1 MYLEHDG
8 DALGVDGAQVR
19 VLEHAFEGAAR
30 WTSGTWEKR
39 VQNYPRLS
47 VSSCFL
53 GSVDSARPV
62 AEDGGAEG
70 PQQGHGPAGDHIVGR
85 HHFTAP
91 SSGQCQEGICELR
104 ANVFVDGTKWI
115 CT

>member
-1 MYLEHDG
+1 MDFWYLGEEG
-8 DALGVDGAQVR
+8 SKLCKT
-19 VLEHAFEGAAR
+19 LE
-30 WTSGTWEKR
+30 TIPD
-39 VQNYPRLS
+39 YLI
-47 VSSCFL
+47 SSCVL

-70 PQQGHGPAGDHIVGR
+70 PQQGHGPAGDHIVWR
-85 HHFTAP
+85 HQFTAP

-115 CT
+115 FATFTGTCSIFLRFRLAVGLDI